1 MDRTTLLAL
10 REEELDE
17 MVHDLK
23 GQEAAEINNQ
33 GKEAQVAYLLGEEN
47 PRPVTDNPEP
57 TIEECAE
64 IGKRALVATCFSM
77 AGEDLETSISD
88 LVADLL
94 HLARLNNIDPD
105 HIIETAQIH
114 FDAEVEE
121 RGAQA

>member
-1 MDRTTLLAL
+1 MDRTALLSL
-10 REEELDE
+10 PEEDLDE

-33 GKEAQVAYLLGEEN
+33 GKEAQVAYILGEEE
-47 PRPVTDNPEP
+47 PRSVTDNPEP

-64 IGKRALVATCFSM
+64 IGRRALVATGFSV
-77 AGEDLETSISD
+77 APDDLETSISD

-94 HLARLNNIDPD
+94 HLARLNGIDPD
-105 HIIETAQIH
+105 HVIETAQIH

-121 RGAQA
+121 RGSQV